1 MKRILSA
8 LSVFVFIITVSAI
21 GNLMLGEA
29 IDCTFGLKG
38 HNITDKIDLKVQELT
53 PTITITVEPTQA
65 EIATPTPEYTPTP
78 NQNFTP
84 TIKPTAKP
92 TISIT
97 KVLSPRPTVTKT
109 PAVKHLLG
117 GVVFTAKGMP
127 LSIYNRAYAPV
138 KVDIDSV
145 TPTPVITVEPTDTV
159 SSSETSSQSIS
170 TTSIDTTLNGLYF
183 GSSIINE
190 NYVVSDINLN
200 KFYRYSELEDFMLN
214 LGKSKDA
221 EVFKIGESADGRN
234 IYSLQLGSGSQRHLF
249 TAGVHGREIANPLY
263 ILKYA
268 AWVLN
273 QANAG
278 NADVINMLKA
288 KRICIIAVASPDGFE
303 AAQWGNTSIR
313 NRSLFLAKFSN
324 SQLATIRVNANGVEL
339 NRNFPSY
346 AGGVIYNKIFHNIDT
361 YTKEPDL
368 QSFNGYTLGIEP
380 ETQAMIKWYKFN
392 LPSARTCVDLHSGGR
407 IIYAGKAHLSDQLN
421 ANCVSLANIVNKYT
435 GYEIRSF
442 SDSTPGKNESGT
454 TTDFVTEFVSGFV
467 FNEKLGR
474 LVPPNA
480 DIYTLVRKYNKVQ
493 YSCKIVTIETL
504 VPQFTAAKDPA
515 PQVTEWS
522 TRKIQDMLYAI
533 CKS

>member
-1 MKRILSA
+1 
-8 LSVFVFIITVSAI
+8 
-21 GNLMLGEA
+21 MLGEA

-38 HNITDKIDLKVQELT
+38 QNITDGIDLNAYEAT
-53 PTITITVEPTQA
+53 PAIIITVDPTQG

-78 NQNFTP
+78 SQSFAP

-92 TISIT
+92 TLSIT
-97 KVLSPRPTVTKT
+97 KVLSPRPTVTKA
-109 PAVKHLLG
+109 PAVKRLLG

-127 LSIYNRAYAPV
+127 ISIYNQAYAPV
-138 KVDIDSV
+138 RVDIDSV
-145 TPTPVITVEPTDTV
+145 TPTPVITVEPT
-159 SSSETSSQSIS
+159 ETINGSNSDATNNDANSGATINSINS
-170 TTSIDTTLNGLYF
+170 LATMLGVRYSAVID
-183 GSSIINE
+183 E
-190 NYVVSDINLN
+190 NYTQSDINLT
-200 KFYRYSELEDFMLN
+200 KFYRYYELENFILN
-214 LGKSKDA
+214 LGKSKNA

-278 NADVINMLKA
+278 NAEIINMLKA

-303 AAQWGNTSIR
+303 AAQWGNASIK
-313 NRSLFLAKFSN
+313 NRSLFLAKFSD

-346 AGGVIYNKIFHNIDT
+346 SGGVIYNQIFRIDS
-361 YTKEPDL
+361 YVKAPDL
-368 QSFNGYTLGIEP
+368 LTFNGYTLGIEP
-380 ETQAMIKWYKFN
+380 ETKAMIKWFKFN
-392 LPSARTCVDLHSGGR
+392 LPSARTFVDLHSGGR
-407 IIYAGKAHLSDQLN
+407 IIYAGKDHLSNQLN
-421 ANCVSLANIVNKYT
+421 ANCLSLANIVNKYT
-435 GYEIRSF
+435 GYDIVPA
-442 SDSTPGKNESGT
+442 SDSKPGQNESGT
-454 TTDFVTEFVSGFV
+454 TTDFVTEFTSGFV

-480 DIYTLVRKYNKVQ
+480 DIYTLVRKYSKIK
-493 YSCKIVTIETL
+493 YSCKTVTIETL
-504 VPQFTAAKDPA
+504 VPQFTASKDPA
-515 PQVTEWS
+515 PQAAEWS
-522 TRKIQDMLYAI
+522 ARKIQDMLYAI